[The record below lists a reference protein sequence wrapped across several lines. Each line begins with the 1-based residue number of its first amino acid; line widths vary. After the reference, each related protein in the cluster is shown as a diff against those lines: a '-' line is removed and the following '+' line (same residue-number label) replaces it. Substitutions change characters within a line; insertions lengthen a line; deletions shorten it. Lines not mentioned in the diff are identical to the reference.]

1 VPFLSSSGASAA
13 DPREQATQ
21 PIPGVTEWRCP
32 KNGVHVVEVH
42 YTADP
47 AKRDPQWLVE
57 AQRGMPS
64 RGWQREFEIAW
75 DLGAGEPVFPE
86 YVPALMRRPVTLAP
100 GVRLLRAWDFG
111 HVCPVTLFAQQD
123 AHGRLIFLGELVL
136 EYAAL
141 TTQIERVLAMTME
154 LLGAAGPCFDCGD
167 PEARHEMELGSIRRV
182 LLEHGIILQTI
193 MAATSSYDAFR
204 DRLLRRVRVPSEA
217 EPSPAMLVSPAC
229 PILHSALAG
238 GFGRNPKTGKP
249 MDVHPYKDVC
259 DAARYLNDNLRGT
272 QADWVTKLQ
281 AVAKA
286 DCAWLVAGM
295 LATLSMWCA
304 T

>member
-1 VPFLSSSGASAA
+1 MALLSSSGTPAP
-13 DPREQATQ
+13 DPREAATQ

-32 KNGVHVVEVH
+32 SNGVHVVEVH

-47 AKRDPQWLVE
+47 AKRDPAWQRE
-57 AQRGMPS
+57 AQRGMPP

-86 YVPALMRRPVTLAP
+86 YVPALMRRDFPVSP
-100 GVRLLRAWDFG
+100 GVRLLRSWDFG
-111 HVCPVTLFAQQD
+111 HICPVTLFAQLD
-123 AHGRLIFLGELVL
+123 GYGRLLIVGELVL

-141 TTQIERVLAMTME
+141 TTHIERVKAMTLE

-182 LLEHGIILQTI
+182 LLERGILLQTI
-193 MAATSSYDAFR
+193 MAANSSYDAFR
-204 DRLLRRVRVPSEA
+204 DRLLRRVRVPGEA
-217 EPSPAMLVSPAC
+217 EPSPAFLVRPSC

-249 MDVHPYKDVC
+249 MDIHPYKDVC
-259 DAARYLNDNLRGT
+259 DAARYLEDNLRGT
-272 QADWVTKLQ
+272 QADFVQKLQ
-281 AVAKA
+281 KIARE
-286 DCAWLVAGM
+286 DCAW
-295 LATLSMWCA
+295 
-304 T
+304 